1 MSWPRRRGGAFGV
14 RVSDASSLAHTL
26 LSRLLRI
33 SELNGRGHWA
43 RHFREFVVWTR
54 GRDGFA
60 ANIGTVYR
68 SFIVIDACLGAEDDH
83 EGIFIHG
90 RHLCELERPPTWRTP
105 ILLGDGR
112 WDIDAMFDSL
122 ADSRH
127 DYSGIVSVDEFSSI
141 VGGRENWEGAM
152 RIFWGITSFRNSH
165 LNLSSFG
172 DFSAVMEICRL
183 AFRDVIR
190 LRSRCS
196 HRVVGVTSRGGDL
209 VGIA

>member
-1 MSWPRRRGGAFGV
+1 MRLCRELAEEEEGAFGV
-14 RVSDASSLAHTL
+14 RVSDASSLAHAL

-33 SELNGRGHWA
+33 SELKSAIAEVESGRGHWA
-43 RHFREFVVWTR
+43 RHSGEFVVWTR
-54 GRDGFA
+54 GRDGFT

-127 DYSGIVSVDEFSSI
+127 DYSSVVLLMLVKRVI
-141 VGGRENWEGAM
+141 M
-152 RIFWGITSFRNSH
+152 
-165 LNLSSFG
+165 
-172 DFSAVMEICRL
+172 CL
-183 AFRDVIR
+183 AHND
-190 LRSRCS
+190 
-196 HRVVGVTSRGGDL
+196 TQ
-209 VGIA
+209 IAF